1 MTISEIFEYV
11 GARFLGAHGMGVLR
25 VDDHVGAQKQGCWI
39 GRLERRRAMRTGK
52 WNTILSGVC
61 GFVAAVGMVTA
72 SAHADV
78 TTEKGSSILVFPK
91 VRADANF
98 DTIIEITNTGN
109 SMVHAHCY
117 YVNDLQEW
125 NEIDFNIWLTKQQPT
140 QWVVSSGRR
149 FDPSC
154 GFGESCSGFAPGLVP
169 PTPEF
174 EGILMCVEVTE
185 TGEPFAGNHL
195 KGVATL
201 VATNTDTNDG
211 VDSRV
216 DGDISA
222 YNAVGIQAE
231 PDAIPGNPLLLD
243 GSVYESCPERIV
255 LDHVTSGA
263 QDLVVPASETLTD
276 LTLVPCSQDFET
288 QTPASTTLQFVV
300 YNEYEQRFS
309 ASTTVECFMN
319 VEISQIDT
327 STTPNNSVFSAD
339 VLGTDVA
346 NAVITPVPGNG
357 GVIALA
363 ERVVRT
369 SSGAGRAAYNVHGEG
384 SLVPS
389 GGPDSIRLVEP
400 F

>member
-1 MTISEIFEYV
+1 
-11 GARFLGAHGMGVLR
+11 
-25 VDDHVGAQKQGCWI
+25 
-39 GRLERRRAMRTGK
+39 MRTGK
-52 WNTILSGVC
+52 WNAILSGVC
-61 GFVAAVGMVTA
+61 GVVAAVGMVTA

-109 SMVHAHCY
+109 SMVHAQCY
-117 YVNDLQEW
+117 YVNDLLDW
-125 NEIDFNIWLTKQQPT
+125 NKIDFNIWLTKQQPT
-140 QWVVSSGRR
+140 QWVVSEGRR
-149 FDPSC
+149 FDPTC
-154 GFGESCSGFAPGLVP
+154 DFGDPCAGFAPGMVP
-169 PTPEF
+169 QTPDF
-174 EGILMCVEVTE
+174 EGILICVQTTE
-185 TGEPFAGNHL
+185 SGEPLTGNHI
-195 KGVATL
+195 KGVATI
-201 VATNTDTNDG
+201 VALNSNPTDG

-216 DGDISA
+216 EGDIA
-222 YNAVGIQAE
+222 TYNAVGIQGD
-231 PDAIPGNPLLLD
+231 PDAVPSNPLLLN
-243 GSVYESCPERIV
+243 GAVYDACPERIV
-255 LDHVTSGA
+255 LDHVTSGSA
-263 QDLVVPASETLTD
+263 DLVDGGETFTD

-288 QTPASTTLQFVV
+288 QTSTSTTLQFVV

-319 VEISQIDT
+319 VELTEIDT

-346 NAVITPVPGNG
+346 NAVITPVPGHG

-363 ERVVRT
+363 ERVVSN
-369 SSGAGRAAYNVHGEG
+369 SSTAGRAIYNVHGEG

-389 GGPDSIRLVEP
+389 SGADSIRLVEP